1 MAILTMFEVHGDP
14 EEIVAKQEEAIVPRA
29 MELAPETG
37 GISNTIVK
45 TDDGVMIVNLWES
58 EEGMQKFA
66 AEIRPLA
73 QEAGIGEQVNY
84 QRFEVLR
91 HRTPGA

>member
-14 EEIVAKQEEAIVPRA
+14 DEIFAKQQEAVMPRA
-29 MELAPETG
+29 RELAPEHG

-45 TDDGVMIVNLWES
+45 TEDGVMIVNVWES
-58 EEGMQKFA
+58 EEGMEKFA

-73 QEAGIGEQVNY
+73 QEANIGEQVNY
-84 QRFEVLR
+84 RKFDVLGQW
-91 HRTPGA
+91 TEG

>member
-14 EEIVAKQEEAIVPRA
+14 DEIVAKQDEAIAPRA
-29 MELAPETG
+29 MELAPQTG
-37 GISNTIVK
+37 GISNTVVK
-45 TDDGVMIVNLWES
+45 TDDGVMIVNLWED

-84 QRFEVLR
+84 QTFEVLR
-91 HRTPGA
+91 HRTPGV

>member
-14 EEIVAKQEEAIVPRA
+14 EEIAAKQDEAIRPRA
-29 MELAPETG
+29 MELAPQTG
-37 GISNTIVK
+37 GISNTVVK
-45 TDDGVMIVNLWES
+45 TDEGVMIVNLWES

-73 QEAGIGEQVNY
+73 EEAGLGSQVNY
-84 QRFEVLR
+84 QKFEVLR
-91 HRTPGA
+91 HNVPGN